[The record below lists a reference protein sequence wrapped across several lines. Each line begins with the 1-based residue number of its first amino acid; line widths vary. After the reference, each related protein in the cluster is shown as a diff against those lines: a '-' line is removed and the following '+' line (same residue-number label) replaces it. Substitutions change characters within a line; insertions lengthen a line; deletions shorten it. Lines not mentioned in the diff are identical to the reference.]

1 MKNKYFEV
9 KDSLF
14 DITEKYPETIAVIS
28 SMGFPQLGDEEKR
41 RTFGR
46 VSLEMAMSLKQL
58 NLNTICENLIEA
70 IEQHRNQAEV
80 SLNAPEEMDSA
91 DALRVTGLLPC
102 PVRMPL
108 EEGIAKFKEAYTRT
122 TSRSLKMNLRAAS
135 MGLDWLKEELG
146 EVTHYDQLDE
156 IFISAGFDMFFDQK
170 MFGRFIDEGVYED
183 ISGLEKY
190 NEIFDND
197 EISLKDPRGNYA
209 MLGVVPAV
217 FLINT
222 KELGERKVPRTWL
235 DLLKP
240 EFENSI
246 SLPVADFDLFNAI
259 LLHLHQRYGE
269 EAIRKLGKSLLQSM
283 HPAQMVKS
291 HQKKQAKPA
300 VTIMP
305 YFFTKMAKE
314 GGVMQA
320 VWPEDGAII
329 SPIFMLS
336 KAKYKKELKPV
347 VDFFMS
353 YEVAE
358 ILAVKG
364 LFPSVSPA
372 IDNNIPEGNKFMWL
386 GWDYI
391 YNHKVSDMIP
401 HLEELFHGAYKE
413 KI

>member
-1 MKNKYFEV
+1 MKNKYFDV
-9 KDSLF
+9 KDSLY
-14 DITEKYPETIAVIS
+14 DLTERYPETIAVLS
-28 SMGFPQLGDEEKR
+28 SAGFPQLKDENKR
-41 RTFGR
+41 KVFGKIG
-46 VSLEMAMSLKQL
+46 LDMAMSLKQI
-58 NLNTICENLIEA
+58 NLETVCENLVET
-70 IEQHRNQAEV
+70 IEQHRNQVDA
-80 SLNAPEEMDSA
+80 SLNMVEEKVA
-91 DALRVTGLLPC
+91 DNALRVTGLLPC

-108 EEGIAKFKEAYTRT
+108 EEGIANFKENYNN
-122 TSRSLKMNLRAAS
+122 SNPVPLKMNLKAAS
-135 MGLDWLKEELG
+135 MGLDWLKDDLG
-146 EVTHYDQLDE
+146 EVKTPDQLDE
-156 IFISAGFDMFFDQK
+156 IFISAGFDMFFDEK

-183 ISGLEKY
+183 ISGLNKY

-197 EISLKDPRGNYA
+197 EISLKDPRGKYS
-209 MLGVVPAV
+209 MLAVVPAV

-222 KELGERKVPRTWL
+222 KELGDREAPRTWA

-246 SLPVADFDLFNAI
+246 SLPVSDFDLFNAI

-269 EAIRKLGKSLLQSM
+269 DAIRKLGRSLLQSM
-283 HPAQMVKS
+283 HPSQMVKS
-291 HQKKQAKPA
+291 HQKNQAKPA

-329 SPIFMLS
+329 SPIFMLT
-336 KAKYKKELKPV
+336 KGAYKEELKPV

-353 YEVAE
+353 YDVAE

-364 LFPSVSPA
+364 LFPSVSPN
-372 IDNNIPEGNKFMWL
+372 IDNNIPAKNKFMWL

-391 YNHKVSDMIP
+391 YKNNVSDMIP
-401 HLEELFHGAYKE
+401 HLERLFHEG
-413 KI
+413 